1 MLLGPWRYC
10 PLNKN
15 TPSDYCLQQRSY
27 KYSLKYNEY
36 VNSQIKRAYN
46 NALPCMGI
54 MPSHMP
60 REAFSKNSVEIES
73 SLFGINST
81 NLVNPQ
87 QPVIPNLKTLPE
99 VSYFDRLP
107 MYMPESLVIETDQRP
122 FPIPK

>member
-1 MLLGPWRYC
+1 MASTR
-10 PLNKN
+10 NIN

-27 KYSLKYNEY
+27 KDSLKYNEY
-36 VNSQIKRAYN
+36 ENSQAGRAYH

-54 MPSHMP
+54 TPSHMP

-81 NLVNPQ
+81 NLVTPQ
-87 QPVIPNLKTLPE
+87 QPVVPHLKTLPE
-99 VSYFDRLP
+99 VSYFERLP
-107 MYMPESLVIETDQRP
+107 MYMPEHLVVETDQRP